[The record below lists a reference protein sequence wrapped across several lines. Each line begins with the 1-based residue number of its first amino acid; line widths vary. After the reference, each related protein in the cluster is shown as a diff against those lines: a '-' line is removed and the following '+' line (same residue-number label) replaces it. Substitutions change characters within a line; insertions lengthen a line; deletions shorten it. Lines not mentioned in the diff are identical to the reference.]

1 MRKKIFPFQQL
12 IIVCVALATALTC
25 NAWERKAIWPKG
37 KMPHPQSGQVAAM
50 TDETEKP
57 GFDST
62 RHRTPYLEWFDAP
75 AKENRTGTCM
85 ILISGG
91 SYVDCCD
98 VELIEEWREKLTPLG
113 VQCVNFVYRTPRP
126 AGLPIYQSAWED
138 GQRAVRMV
146 RAQAKKRGFYPER
159 IGIVCMSAGSHLGL
173 LLAGN
178 SQTPAY
184 QPVDSYDTIP
194 CHINLAVVLSPAYVT
209 TDAESGTP
217 AERQGFGTDVSMSAL
232 FKFDSFTCPLSLH
245 HGGIDIYSPNGSS
258 LVYNKLHTMGI
269 PAELHIYPG
278 LDHGAYGFDHGI
290 EFMRQMGFL
299 GKISP
304 AEPIVPT
311 QFVDADLRIKKE
323 QLWPAG
329 ATPNAIEFQPEP
341 AIEWF
346 VPSRLMA
353 NGVQII
359 CAVRD
364 YGAATAANP
373 EMDAVRRYL
382 NSKGIAVVKLTPRT
396 SQLSGLAVH
405 TTSWQDLQRA
415 IRLVR
420 SEASS
425 YGLSPDKIGVMGI
438 GAGAHLA
445 LLGAV
450 SSLHQ
455 SYLPI
460 DDIDRLPCS
469 VKWGVCI
476 SPSGVLAEGNSH
488 HGNQHQESPIAPE
501 FVFDLKTAP
510 TLFLHGESDPQ
521 SSLGPVKVW
530 EKMRAIGVQSEL
542 HTAVLPDGSF
552 HVVGSPATGSYTW
565 VEKIYDY
572 VRQQMK

>member
-1 MRKKIFPFQQL
+1 MA
-12 IIVCVALATALTC
+12 CG
-25 NAWERKAIWPKG
+25 AWERKAIWPKG

-62 RHRTPYLEWFDAP
+62 KHRTPYLEWFDAP
-75 AKENRTGTCM
+75 AKDKHTGTCM

-126 AGLPIYQSAWED
+126 VGLPIYQSAWED

-146 RAQAKKRGFYPER
+146 RAEARKRGFNPER

-184 QPVDSYDTIP
+184 QPIDSYDTIP

-209 TDAESGTP
+209 TDAEEGTP
-217 AERQGFGTDVSMSAL
+217 AERQGFGTDVRMSDV
-232 FKFDSFTCPLSLH
+232 FNFDAFTCPLSLH

-258 LVYNKLHTMGI
+258 LVYDKLHTMGI
-269 PAELHIYPG
+269 PTELHIYPN

-299 GKISP
+299 GKMAPS
-304 AEPIVPT
+304 EEIVPK
-311 QFVDADLRIKKE
+311 QPAASGIRVMKE
-323 QLWPAG
+323 QLWPDG
-329 ATPNAIEFQPEP
+329 ATPNAVGHQHESG
-341 AIEWF
+341 IEWYI
-346 VPSRLMA
+346 PDNRTA
-353 NGVQII
+353 DGVQII
-359 CAVRD
+359 CSARD
-364 YGAATAANP
+364 YNVASPDNA

-382 NSKGIAVVKLTPRT
+382 NAKGITVVMLNSRI
-396 SQLSGLAVH
+396 SQPSGLASY
-405 TTSWQDLQRA
+405 TTAWQDLQRA
-415 IRLVR
+415 VR
-420 SEASS
+420 KVRTEAPS
-425 YGLSPDKIGVMGI
+425 YGLSPDKVGVMGI
-438 GAGAHLA
+438 SAGAHLA
-445 LLGAV
+445 LLGIA

-460 DDIDRLPCS
+460 DDIDKQPCS
-469 VKWGVCI
+469 VQWGVCI
-476 SPSGVLAEGNSH
+476 SPSGVLGSDKCTDDC
-488 HGNQHQESPIAPE
+488 QHYQSAIAPE
-501 FVFDLKTAP
+501 FIFDLKTAP
-510 TLFLHGESDPQ
+510 TLFLHGESDPH
-521 SSLGPVKVW
+521 SSLGTVKLW
-530 EKMRAIGVQSEL
+530 EKMRAIGVQSEV
-542 HTAVLPDGSF
+542 HTAILPDGF
-552 HVVGSPATGSYTW
+552 YHTVGSPATGGYTW

-572 VRQQMK
+572 VRQQVR